1 MKFSVLLPTRNRL
14 DLLARAIETV
24 RRQNYDDWEI
34 IVSDN
39 FSEEDVA
46 GYIKSLADQ
55 RIKYFRTDRF
65 VPVTDNW
72 NNAIEKC
79 DGDYVIMLGDD
90 DGLMKGYF
98 SILSGLIQKFDSP
111 DFVYTNAFLYAYPG
125 VMPGVP
131 EGFLRTYSRRELFS
145 SLDEPYWLAG
155 DKAAEL
161 VNYSLNFQVMFDYN
175 MQFSLVSRRL
185 IEEMKRYGSFYQS
198 PYPDYYAS
206 NAMLLKAKRILV
218 VPQPLVTIGISP
230 KSFGFYYFND
240 AEASGNSF
248 LQNFPDRSMVER
260 LQGIFLPGP
269 DMNTSWLVSMETLM
283 LNFSG
288 EFDLRVQY
296 GRYRYIQICSVLAG
310 VIMGKESARE
320 IYGQLKKKLTFTEW
334 IFYALPFS
342 LITQIPLGRLRQ
354 ALARRVLIST
364 RSHPTIHMPKV
375 EGKFRTILDVFE
387 QVDPAAYVEAGE

>member
-14 DLLARAIETV
+14 DLLARAIETI
-24 RRQNYDDWEI
+24 RRQDYDDWEI

-46 GYIKSLADQ
+46 GYIKTLADK

-65 VPVTDNW
+65 IPVTDNW

-79 DGDYVIMLGDD
+79 DGDYIIMLGDD
-90 DGLMKGYF
+90 DGLMRGYF
-98 SILSGLIQKFDSP
+98 TTLSELILKFEAP
-111 DFVYTNAFLYAYPG
+111 DFIYTNAFLYAYPG
-125 VMPGVP
+125 VLPGVP
-131 EGFLRTYSRRELFS
+131 EGFLRTYSRRELFNS
-145 SLDEPYWLAG
+145 SNEPYWLESE
-155 DKAAEL
+155 KATKL

-185 IEEMKRYGSFYQS
+185 IEDMKKYGPFYQS

-206 NAMLLKAKRILV
+206 NAMLLKAKRILI

-240 AEASGNSF
+240 AEAGGNSF
-248 LQNFPDRSMVER
+248 LQNMPDQHMVDR
-260 LQGIFLPGP
+260 LQNVILPGT
-269 DMNTSWLVSMETLM
+269 DMNTSWLVSMETLV
-283 LNFSG
+283 LNFAV

-310 VIMGKESARE
+310 MIMGKDGAMK
-320 IYGQLKKKLTFTEW
+320 IYRQLKEKLTLAEW

-342 LITQIPLGRLRQ
+342 LIARIPVGRIRMN
-354 ALARRVLIST
+354 LANRVLLST
-364 RSHPTIHMPKV
+364 RSHPRIHMPEV
-375 EGKFRTILDVFE
+375 EGRFKTILDVYE
-387 QVDPAAYVEAGE
+387 QVDPVSYVEHCE

>member
-1 MKFSVLLPTRNRL
+1 MKFLLLPTRNRL

-24 RRQNYDDWEI
+24 RRQDYDDWEI

-39 FSEEDVA
+39 FSEQDVA
-46 GYIKSLADQ
+46 GYIKALADQ
-55 RIKYFRTDRF
+55 RIKYLRTDRF

-90 DGLMKGYF
+90 DGLMNGYF
-98 SILSGLIQKFDSP
+98 STLSGLIRKFDSP
-111 DFVYTNAFLYAYPG
+111 DLVYTNAFLYAYPG
-125 VMPGVP
+125 VLPGVP
-131 EGFLRTYSRRELFS
+131 EGFLRTYSRRELFKS
-145 SLDEPYWLAG
+145 AHEPYWLES
-155 DKAAEL
+155 DKATEL

-185 IEEMKRYGSFYQS
+185 IEEMKQYGSFYQS

-248 LQNFPDRSMVER
+248 LQNLPDQKMVER
-260 LQGIFLPGP
+260 LQGVFLPGP
-269 DMNTSWLVSMETLM
+269 DMNTSWLVSMETLA
-283 LNFSG
+283 LNFSK
-288 EFDLRVQY
+288 EFDLHVQY
-296 GRYRYIQICSVLAG
+296 GRYRYIQNSNMFC
-310 VIMGKESARE
+310 
-320 IYGQLKKKLTFTEW
+320 YCWHDHGQRK
-334 IFYALPFS
+334 
-342 LITQIPLGRLRQ
+342 RQ
-354 ALARRVLIST
+354 
-364 RSHPTIHMPKV
+364 
-375 EGKFRTILDVFE
+375 
-387 QVDPAAYVEAGE
+387 